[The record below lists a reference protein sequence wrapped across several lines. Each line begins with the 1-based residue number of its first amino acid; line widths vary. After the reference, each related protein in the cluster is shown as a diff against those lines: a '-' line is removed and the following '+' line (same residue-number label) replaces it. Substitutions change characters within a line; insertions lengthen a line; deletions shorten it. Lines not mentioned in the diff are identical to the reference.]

1 MRIMAV
7 LISALFLASC
17 SMLNPLSIPNPLE
30 SEKGINTNVALG
42 KDVETNTTKGLVTLD
57 RIDIG
62 KDNSKTRNT
71 ASNMTINS
79 GMDRRMFI
87 LIVCLVA
94 VIILL
99 AGAAIPTRSQA
110 NRIKELKE
118 NLEYERTRT
127 NITVEASAER
137 QRSRRT

>member
-7 LISALFLASC
+7 LIPALFLASC